1 MRDIVNCGCPGA
13 CNCWTFGTEMTE
25 VEVYL
30 HFNGRNLLKRKV
42 LTEFLD
48 SRRYW
53 KEYIAA
59 QIGLNF
65 DNCLILIDNKQVNL
79 LLSRTKHVSEK
90 KALFI
95 K

>member
-1 MRDIVNCGCPGA
+1 M
-13 CNCWTFGTEMTE
+13 
-25 VEVYL
+25 EVYL
-30 HFNGRNLLKRKV
+30 HFNCRNLLKRKV

-48 SRRYW
+48 SGRRYW

-59 QIGLNF
+59 QIGLNV